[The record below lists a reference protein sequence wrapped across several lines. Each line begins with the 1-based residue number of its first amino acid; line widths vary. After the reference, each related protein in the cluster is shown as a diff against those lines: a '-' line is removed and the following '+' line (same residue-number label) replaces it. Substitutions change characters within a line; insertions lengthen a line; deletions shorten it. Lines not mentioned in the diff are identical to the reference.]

1 MMFYPGMYWIQL
13 GPQNNFDVALRQG
26 LVSLDDK
33 YGIHETEKGRWSLVD
48 LQSGRTILTT
58 DDGRVAR
65 IYVDNYGQEIENFRT
80 TADYSRMV
88 NSFKQRVNAK
98 R

>member
-26 LVSLDDK
+26 LVSLNDK

-58 DDGRVAR
+58 DDGRIAR
-65 IYVDNYGQEIENFRT
+65 TYAESCDEEIENFRT
-80 TADYSRMV
+80 TPEYSNMV
-88 NSFKQRVNAK
+88 NSFKQRVNKK